1 LQRVLK
7 SLDIEG
13 WNEFPDTPII
23 DVRSPGEFH
32 QGHMTSA
39 HSLPLFNDEERAIIG
54 ILYKQAGHESAMEK
68 GLEITGPKIHQM
80 VLNAKFIAP
89 AKNIKVHCWRGGMR
103 SGSVAWILNTMGF
116 ENVYTL
122 KGGYKKYRNW
132 ILSIFENQYP
142 LTILGGK
149 TGSAKTEI
157 LKILAQKNEP
167 TIDLEGMANHK
178 GSAFGWI
185 GEDDQPTNEQF
196 ENVLGEKL
204 YTLKD
209 QSHIWLEDE
218 SEHIGKIR
226 IPHAL
231 FEQLRNAKVFFID
244 IPSKVRIPHLVQ
256 TYSQFGDEK
265 LEISLLKIQR
275 RLGGLKTQQALK
287 ALEYKDY
294 EQVAEIALY
303 YYDKSYES
311 GVKRRDQSK
320 VTIIPSDTIDP
331 VYNTHLILKAYQD
344 HK

>member
-1 LQRVLK
+1 MLK
-7 SLDIEG
+7 SLDIEQ
-13 WNEFPDTPII
+13 WNEVDNVPII
-23 DVRSPGEFH
+23 DVRSPKEYH
-32 QGHMTSA
+32 QGHMATA
-39 HSLPLFNDEERAIIG
+39 HSLPLFTDEERAIIG
-54 ILYKQAGHESAMEK
+54 TLYKQAGHDQAMEK

-80 VLNAKFIAP
+80 VLEAKSVAP
-89 AKNIKVHCWRGGMR
+89 NKNLKVHCWRGGMR

-132 ILSIFENQYP
+132 ILSLFEKQYP

-157 LKILAQKNEP
+157 LKILCQKNEP
-167 TIDLEGMANHK
+167 VIDLERLADHK

-185 GEDDQPTNEQF
+185 GEKDQPTNEQF
-196 ENVLGEKL
+196 ENFLGEQL
-204 YTLKD
+204 YQLKD

-226 IPHAL
+226 LPHTL
-231 FEQLRNAKVFFID
+231 FSQLRKANVFFID
-244 IPSKVRIPHLVQ
+244 IPAHVRIPHLVK
-256 TYSQFGDEK
+256 TYSHFGDEK
-265 LEISLLKIQR
+265 LESSILKIQK
-275 RLGGLKTQQALK
+275 RLGGLKTK
-287 ALEYKDY
+287 NALEALAKKDY

-311 GVKRRDQSK
+311 GVNRRDKSH
-320 VTIIPSDTIDP
+320 VIRIPSNTIDP
-331 VYNTHLILKAYQD
+331 TQNAQMILNAYQV